1 MVIIPQKQLF
11 GWEEIEA
18 LGELERLRLV
28 AKHLPD
34 ERLMRTLERRRAK
47 GRDDYPVR
55 AVWNS
60 ILAGVVYQHPSI
72 ESLRRELLRN
82 AQLRQLCGFD
92 VFRGGDAVPPPW
104 VYTRFLKRLMECAG
118 LIDAMF
124 EELVDALRRV
134 LPDFGKTLAVDGKA
148 IQTHARPRHS
158 RPMPP
163 IADNGKAIQTHA
175 RPRPKD
181 APAPN
186 PDGRRDVEANFGAK
200 RRNLLRKD
208 GTLYEK
214 VKYWFGYKLHLV
226 VDSAYELPVARTVT
240 PASRA
245 EQPEAHRLLTHL
257 GECHPK
263 LLKTCETWPADKGYD
278 DRKLL
283 MRLWDHHE
291 IRPVIPIRNNR
302 PSDEP
307 TRRVSHLRHVVYNR
321 EGRVYCYPHR
331 GEPKPMAFAGF
342 EKDRRT
348 LKFRCPARHY
358 GISCPDLGRCP
369 SCVRIPLAEDRRVFL
384 PLARSTY
391 QWERVYKKRTA
402 VERVNGRLDVSFGF
416 ENHFIR
422 WIAKMRLRIDLA
434 LIIMLA
440 MALGRVK
447 EKRPDKLRSL
457 VQAA

>member
-1 MVIIPQKQLF
+1 MAIIPQKQLF

-28 AKHLPD
+28 VKHLPD
-34 ERLMRTLERRRAK
+34 EPLMRTLERGRAR
-47 GRDDYPVR
+47 GRNDYPVR

-92 VFRGGDAVPPPW
+92 VFQGGDAVPPPW

-118 LIDAMF
+118 LMDAMF
-124 EELVDALRRV
+124 EELVEALRRV

-148 IQTHARPRHS
+148 IQTHARPRS
-158 RPMPP
+158 R
-163 IADNGKAIQTHA
+163 
-175 RPRPKD
+175 D

-186 PDGRRDVEANFGAK
+186 PDGRRDVDANFGAK
-200 RRNLLRKD
+200 RHKVIRKD

-226 VDSAYELPVARTVT
+226 VDSTYELPVARTVT
-240 PASRA
+240 PASHA
-245 EQPEAHRLLTHL
+245 EQPEAHRLLAHL
-257 GECHPK
+257 AECHPK
-263 LLKTCETWPADKGYD
+263 LLNTCETWTADKGYD
-278 DRKLL
+278 DTKLL
-283 MRLWDHHE
+283 RRLWDHHE
-291 IRPVIPIRNNR
+291 IRPVIPIRNNW

-307 TRRVSHLRHVVYNR
+307 TRRVSHLRHVVYNQ
-321 EGRVYCYPHR
+321 EGQVYCYPHR
-331 GEPKPMAFAGF
+331 GEPQPMAFAGF
-342 EKDRRT
+342 EKDRQT

-358 GISCPDLGRCP
+358 ALSCPDLGRCP
-369 SCVRIPLAEDRRVFL
+369 SCVRIPIAQDRRVFL

-422 WIAKMRLRIDLA
+422 GLAKMRLRMDLA
-434 LIIMLA
+434 LIVMLA

-447 EKRPDKLRSL
+447 EKQPDRLRSL
-457 VQAA
+457 VRAA